1 MSEKD
6 GALQQ
11 PGPRG
16 CLATAAALA
25 VLTVVSPFAL
35 VVHRWRCW
43 RRGNDIRV
51 AVATTTWPAN
61 GGEERRRIDATV
73 DVPLSRERGLRRR
86 VTDAVIRVA
95 EVLRQPDDIYT
106 MVYRLPWD
114 EEAVALPVGP
124 QLQELGERF
133 YLALNQGPVGGRTVV
148 WLTLGRGTALASVVD
163 PLTCD
168 PEGMGEPE
176 GLLATAEARWAM
188 ASEWARVGPSLIIR
202 LILVVPA
209 IGRARRRRSPRSSR
223 GLRSLGSLPASPRGA
238 APCQGARSG

>member
-1 MSEKD
+1 MHDD
-6 GALQQ
+6 GVALRQ

-16 CLATAAALA
+16 CLGTAAGLA
-25 VLTVVSPFAL
+25 VLAVISPFAL
-35 VVHRWRCW
+35 FVHRWRAW

-51 AVATTTWPAN
+51 AVTIAAWPAA
-61 GGEERRRIDATV
+61 GDDERRRIDAV
-73 DVPLSRERGLRRR
+73 LDVPLASEGGIRRR

-95 EVLRQPDDIYT
+95 DDLRRPDDIYT
-106 MVYRLPWD
+106 MVYRLPSD

-124 QLQELGERF
+124 QLQSLGERF
-133 YLALNQGPVGGRTVV
+133 YLALNQGPLARRTVV

-209 IGRARRRRSPRSSR
+209 P
-223 GLRSLGSLPASPRGA
+223 A
-238 APCQGARSG
+238 APAVSDRLGALGV

>member
-1 MSEKD
+1 MIENG
-6 GALQQ
+6 GALRQ

-16 CLATAAALA
+16 CLATAAALV
-25 VLTVVSPFAL
+25 VLAVVSPFAL

-51 AVATTTWPAN
+51 AVTVTPWPATRDD
-61 GGEERRRIDATV
+61 ERRRIDATI
-73 DVPLSRERGLRRR
+73 DVPLTREGGVRRR

-95 EVLRQPDDIYT
+95 EDLRRPDDVYT
-106 MVYRLPWD
+106 MVYRLPSD

-133 YLALNQGPVGGRTVV
+133 YLALNQGPVAGRTVV
-148 WLTLGRGTALASVVD
+148 WLTLGRGTAMAWVVD

-176 GLLATAEARWAM
+176 GLLATAEARWSM

-209 IGRARRRRSPRSSR
+209 SAEPAVSDRLEA
-223 GLRSLGSLPASPRGA
+223 LGV
-238 APCQGARSG
+238 